1 MLLREFRSHF
11 RGESGMR
18 CVATVFRQLATVAQA
33 AVIMVVVTAA
43 ALAAEGE
50 PQEILLWPEGMPG
63 PTLTVPAGTAETVT
77 KGDDGI
83 SRRTNVSTP
92 RLLVYRPSG
101 ESEGPRP
108 AVIVAPGGGYSIL
121 ADEHEGTDVCRW
133 FNEHGY
139 VAFLLHD
146 RVPTRSQGPDR
157 QNLGP
162 VMDAQK
168 AVHDVRLRA
177 EEFGINPKKIAL
189 LGFSAGGQTAAVA
202 TAGAIEIETKE
213 GVSVRPNATVLIYPW
228 NLVEAKGEPLRP
240 DMTISEATPPMFI
253 AQAGNDRASIPQGA
267 TTLYL
272 ALVEVGVPAE
282 VHIYQDGGHGF
293 GMRPRDGA
301 PVSRDWPK
309 LALEWLHGLGF

>member
-1 MLLREFRSHF
+1 
-11 RGESGMR
+11 MR
-18 CVATVFRQLATVAQA
+18 CVPMVFRQLS
-33 AVIMVVVTAA
+33 TAA
-43 ALAAEGE
+43 CVVLVTMAVSSVAPAAEGE

-63 PTLTVPAGTAETVT
+63 PGLTVPEGTEETVT

-92 RLLVYRPSG
+92 RLLVFHPSG
-101 ESEGPRP
+101 EHDGLRP

-139 VAFLLHD
+139 VAFLLHY
-146 RVPTRSQGPDR
+146 RVPTRSKGPER

-177 EEFGINPKKIAL
+177 DEFGIDPEKIAL

-202 TAGAIEIETKE
+202 TAGAVEIEPAV
-213 GVSVRPNATVLIYPW
+213 GVSMRPNATVLIYPW
-228 NLVEAKGEPLRP
+228 NLVESKGEPLRP

-272 ALVEVGVPAE
+272 ALVEAGVPTE
-282 VHIYQDGGHGF
+282 VHIYQEGGHGF
-293 GMRPRDGA
+293 GMRPREGA
-301 PVSRDWPK
+301 AVSRDWPK
-309 LALEWLHGLGF
+309 LALEWLQGLGF

>member
-1 MLLREFRSHF
+1 MACVPSLFRK
-11 RGESGMR
+11 
-18 CVATVFRQLATVAQA
+18 LATTAAA
-33 AVIMVVVTAA
+33 AVILVAA
-43 ALAAEGE
+43 SSAARAAEGQ
-50 PQEILLWPEGMPG
+50 PQEILLWPDGMPG
-63 PTLTVPAGTAETVT
+63 PGLTVPAGTAETVT

-92 RLLVYRPSG
+92 RLLVFRPSG
-101 ESEGPRP
+101 ESDGLRP

-121 ADEHEGTDVCRW
+121 ADEHEGSDVCRW

-139 VAFLLHD
+139 VAFLLHY
-146 RVPTRSQGPDR
+146 RVPTRGNGPQR

-168 AVHDVRLRA
+168 AVHEVRLRA
-177 EEFGINPKKIAL
+177 EEFGIDPEKIAL

-202 TAGAIEIETKE
+202 TA
-213 GVSVRPNATVLIYPW
+213 
-228 NLVEAKGEPLRP
+228 GEPLRP

-272 ALVEVGVPAE
+272 ALVEAGVPAE
-282 VHIYQDGGHGF
+282 VHIYQEGGHGF
-293 GMRPRDGA
+293 GMRPRERA

-309 LALEWLHGLGF
+309 LALEWLQGLGF

>member
-1 MLLREFRSHF
+1 MACVPSLFRK
-11 RGESGMR
+11 
-18 CVATVFRQLATVAQA
+18 LATTAAA
-33 AVIMVVVTAA
+33 AVILVAA
-43 ALAAEGE
+43 SSAARAAEGQ
-50 PQEILLWPEGMPG
+50 PQEILLWPDGMPG
-63 PTLTVPAGTAETVT
+63 PGLTVPAGTAETVT

-92 RLLVYRPSG
+92 RLLVFRPSG
-101 ESEGPRP
+101 ESDGLRP

-121 ADEHEGTDVCRW
+121 ADEHEGSDVCRW

-139 VAFLLHD
+139 VAFLLHY
-146 RVPTRSQGPDR
+146 RVPTRGNGPQR

-168 AVHDVRLRA
+168 AVHEVRLRA
-177 EEFGINPKKIAL
+177 EEFGIDPEKIAL

-202 TAGAIEIETKE
+202 TAGAVEIEPAL

-272 ALVEVGVPAE
+272 ALVEAGVPAE
-282 VHIYQDGGHGF
+282 VHIYQEGGHGF
-293 GMRPRDGA
+293 GMRPRERA

-309 LALEWLHGLGF
+309 LALEWLQGLGF

>member
-1 MLLREFRSHF
+1 
-11 RGESGMR
+11 MR
-18 CVATVFRQLATVAQA
+18 CGSVLVRRLVMAACVALATM
-33 AVIMVVVTAA
+33 AVSGSAP
-43 ALAAEGE
+43 AAEGE

-63 PTLTVPAGTAETVT
+63 PGLTVPAGTEETVT

-101 ESEGPRP
+101 EHDGPRP

-139 VAFLLHD
+139 VAFLLHY
-146 RVPTRSQGPDR
+146 RVPTRSKGPQR

-168 AVHDVRLRA
+168 AVQDVRLRA
-177 EEFGINPKKIAL
+177 EEFGIDPEKIAL
-189 LGFSAGGQTAAVA
+189 LGFSAGGQTVAVA
-202 TAGAIEIETKE
+202 TAGAVEIEPAL

-272 ALVEVGVPAE
+272 ALVEAGVPTE
-282 VHIYQDGGHGF
+282 VHIYQEGGHGF
-293 GMRPRDGA
+293 GMRPREGA
-301 PVSRDWPK
+301 PVSRDWPT
-309 LALEWLHGLGF
+309 LSLEWLQGLGF